1 MSTLLFILASFA
13 GLTTAVM
20 GCGSS
25 DAKPSLDGGNG
36 PPSQTSCTIALAG
49 GVASNHSCSVTLAY
63 DGTAKTTDF
72 SLSTT
77 NVDSDT
83 EPNLFVSIQIAGS
96 ARTGSFLWTD
106 SDLLQGLL
114 GVSSG
119 NSTDMWSADSAS
131 TNTAATGSFTLTISN
146 LGTGTPFD
154 GSITYAKTGG
164 SLDAVLVPVTVGQ
177 TTDAITAHAAF

>member
-1 MSTLLFILASFA
+1 MRTLLSILGSLAA
-13 GLTTAVM
+13 LTTAVA
-20 GCGSS
+20 GCGSADPKS
-25 DAKPSLDGGNG
+25 NLDGGNG
-36 PPSQTSCTIALAG
+36 PASQPACAIALAG

-63 DGTAKTTDF
+63 DGAAKATDF

-96 ARTGSFLWTD
+96 ARTGDFLWTD

-131 TNTAATGSFTLTISN
+131 ANTAATGSFTLTISDV
-146 LGTGTPFD
+146 GAATPFG
-154 GSITYAKTGG
+154 GSITYAKTRG

-177 TTDAITAHAAF
+177 TTAAITAHATF

>member
-1 MSTLLFILASFA
+1 MSTLLSILVSLAA
-13 GLTTAVM
+13 LTTAVA

-25 DAKPSLDGGNG
+25 DAKPNLDGGNG
-36 PPSQTSCTIALAG
+36 PAAQPTCTIALVG

-63 DGTAKTTDF
+63 DGSAKATDF

-83 EPNLFVSIQIAGS
+83 EPNLFVSIQIAGN
-96 ARTGSFLWTD
+96 AQTGNFLWTD

-131 TNTAATGSFTLTISN
+131 ANTAATGSFTLTISDV
-146 LGTGTPFD
+146 GAATPFG
-154 GSITYAKTGG
+154 GSTTYAKTRG
-164 SLDAVLVPVTVGQ
+164 SLDAVLVPVTAGQ
-177 TTDAITAHAAF
+177 TTPAITAHATF